1 MASVNKII
9 VIGNV
14 GRDPELRYTGNGKAM
29 VQFSLATNHRYQK
42 PDGEWD
48 EQTEWF
54 RIVAWSQLAERVMER
69 IQKGSQAYVEGRL
82 QTRTWTGQDGK
93 DRKEVEIIAN
103 TIVSLDRRSE
113 GGGAPYGGER
123 QGQPAAAAAA
133 NGGRRGGRA
142 ADDIMVDP
150 DDLPFD

>member
-14 GRDPELRYTGNGKAM
+14 GRDPELRYTANGKSM
-29 VQFSLATNHRYQK
+29 VQFSVATNHNYQN
-42 PDGEWD
+42 PNGEWQ

-54 RIVAWSQLAERVMER
+54 RVIAWNQLAERVMER

-82 QTRTWTGQDGK
+82 QTRTWTGNDGK
-93 DRKEVEIIAN
+93 ERKEIEIIAN
-103 TIVSLDRRSE
+103 TILSLDRRGE
-113 GGGAPYGGER
+113 MVGAPAGGGM
-123 QGQPAAAAAA
+123 
-133 NGGRRGGRA
+133 RRSNETE
-142 ADDIMVDP
+142 IVDP

>member
-14 GRDPELRYTGNGKAM
+14 GRDPELRYTANGKSM
-29 VQFSLATNHRYQK
+29 VQFSVATNHNFQNQN
-42 PDGEWD
+42 GEWQ

-54 RIVAWSQLAERVMER
+54 RVIAWNQLAERVMER

-82 QTRTWTGQDGK
+82 QTRTWTGNDGK
-93 DRKEVEIIAN
+93 ERKEIEIIAN
-103 TIVSLDRRSE
+103 QILSLDRRGEMVGASSM
-113 GGGAPYGGER
+113 GGGA
-123 QGQPAAAAAA
+123 
-133 NGGRRGGRA
+133 RRSNETE
-142 ADDIMVDP
+142 IVDP